1 VSIAAREAGKE
12 RNPAV
17 NRTIDVVMLGSEPS
31 LTKHRVGIGTEA
43 DMASMLERYDPFSPE
58 VMANPL
64 PFYAELRDR
73 DPVHYLPA
81 YDTFAI
87 SRFED
92 VWNTLGDVSGA
103 FLSTETSLPSPETL
117 RWHNDGPPADPPTDP
132 MGSANAFGSPV
143 YEEFR
148 HAQGRPLRPGG
159 VRALADF
166 VRQTAR
172 GRLGELLEAGRF
184 DLTQD
189 YGGRVAA
196 SVICRLFGLP
206 TAMAD
211 DVLHVVNSSAAT
223 HDVEGGGV
231 DKKTMFSRA
240 MEILTPQVARHRRDC
255 EPRSGLI
262 DGLLGFSFGGREL
275 TDDEVAINL
284 VCVFVGGT
292 ETVPKV
298 AAHGLWELA
307 KHPDQLAAVRADVA
321 ANVEIARDEFV
332 RFCAPAQWFLRTVR
346 EPTRVAGT
354 PMRPGQRVMCL
365 VASAARDEREYAN
378 PEEFHWDRR
387 IERSVSFGRGQH
399 FCIGYHLA
407 RLEVA
412 ILAEEFLT
420 AVDDYEVDASAALRP
435 PSSFQWGWTVLPV
448 EVTKK
453 REVAA
458 CGST

>member
-1 VSIAAREAGKE
+1 M
-12 RNPAV
+12 
-17 NRTIDVVMLGSEPS
+17 T
-31 LTKHRVGIGTEA
+31 
-43 DMASMLERYDPFSPE
+43 SMVDRYDPFSPQ
-58 VMANPL
+58 VMADPL
-64 PFYAELRDR
+64 TFYAELRDH

-103 FLSTETSLPSPETL
+103 FVSTETSLPSPDTL
-117 RWHNDGPPADPPTDP
+117 RSHNDGPLPDPPTDP

-159 VRALADF
+159 VRALAGF
-166 VRQTAR
+166 IRETAR
-172 GRLGELLEAGRF
+172 GRLGELLERGRF

-196 SVICRLFGLP
+196 GVICHLFGLP
-206 TAMAD
+206 TGMAD

-240 MEILTPQVARHRRDC
+240 MTILTPQVAEHRNGA

-262 DGLLGFSFGGREL
+262 DGLLEHRFRGREL

-307 KHPDQLAAVRADVA
+307 RHPEQLAAVRADLE
-321 ANVEIARDEFV
+321 ANVARARDEFV

-346 EPTRVAGT
+346 EPTQVAGT

-365 VASAARDEREYAN
+365 VASAARDEREFAA

-399 FCIGYHLA
+399 FCIGFHLA
-407 RLEVA
+407 RLELA
-412 ILAEEFLT
+412 ILAEEFLR
-420 AVDDYEVDASAALRP
+420 E
-435 PSSFQWGWTVLPV
+435 
-448 EVTKK
+448 
-453 REVAA
+453 EVAEA
-458 CGST
+458 DAEQVESAVRGCPKQALSTGE